1 MHRREEG
8 RRTFE
13 DDERLFCEMPV
24 PTGFHVAVVL
34 DYFALR
40 AAEPPFQQS
49 PRISIQADPARLAV
63 LVEVAP
69 APRSSLDLAVFV
81 RRMPDERGRRGHD
94 R

>member
-1 MHRREEG
+1 MHRREER

-13 DDERLFCEMPV
+13 DDERLLCEMPV
-24 PTGFHVAVVL
+24 PTGFDVAVVL

-49 PRISIQADPARLAV
+49 SSSSIQADPARLAV

-69 APRSSLDLAVFV
+69 APRPPLDLAVLV
-81 RRMPDERGRRGHD
+81 RRVPDECGRRCNN